1 MVLKR
6 SWIAPVVID
15 AELSIIFGDVGE
27 AVGGATERAG
37 RSGSKI
43 RAEEIDP
50 YRALDLTETHN
61 KMFEWT
67 IQDAGLFRTTD
78 ARVMRGS
85 QVAYV
90 APQPSMTP
98 RLTEELFE
106 WLKDPGEHPLIA
118 SAVFHYQLLF
128 IHPFSDGNGRI
139 ARLWHSLLL
148 EKWRPALGA
157 LRIEEAVERQKAS
170 YLLSLERSDRQKNA
184 YSFVY
189 FILKLI
195 KGELARVFE
204 SPPIEARG
212 SGGGARLS
220 DFMERLLAVFKGKT
234 LTGAEVMKGLGMSHR
249 GTFRK
254 NYLDPAIEVGY
265 VELTQPDSPRSPTQ
279 KYRLTP
285 IGEEMAQKIK

>member
-6 SWIAPVVID
+6 SWIAPVVMD
-15 AELSIIFGDVGE
+15 AELSMIFGDVCE
-27 AVGGATERAG
+27 AVGVFAERAG
-37 RSGSKI
+37 RRESKI
-43 RAEEIDP
+43 NREKIDL
-50 YRALDLTETHN
+50 YQTLDLTETHN
-61 KMFEWT
+61 KMFRET

-90 APQPSMTP
+90 APQPSMAP

-106 WLKDPGEHPLIA
+106 WLKNPGEHPLIA
-118 SAVFHYQLLF
+118 SAVFHYQLLY

-157 LRIEEAVERQKAS
+157 LRIEEAAERQKAN
-170 YLLSLERSDRQKNA
+170 YLLSLERSDRQKSA
-184 YSFVY
+184 SPFVF
-189 FILKLI
+189 FILNLI
-195 KGELARVFE
+195 KGELAAALESTPISARDSEGRV
-204 SPPIEARG
+204 
-212 SGGGARLS
+212 RLS

-234 LTGAEVMKGLGMSHR
+234 LAGAEIMEGLGMSHR

-265 VELTQPDSPRSPTQ
+265 VEMTQPDSPRSPTQ